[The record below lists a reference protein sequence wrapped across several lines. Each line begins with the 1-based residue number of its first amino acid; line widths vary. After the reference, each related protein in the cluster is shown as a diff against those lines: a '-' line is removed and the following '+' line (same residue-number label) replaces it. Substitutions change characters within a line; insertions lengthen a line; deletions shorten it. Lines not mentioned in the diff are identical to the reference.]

1 MMKKDS
7 IFRRIKG
14 WWYLNRPR
22 ITTAA
27 KIENE
32 LFNLAIQL
40 DKVTTKETVERH
52 KRILFSLKELRKN
65 TWDIERVD
73 RLIKQ
78 FEELLKWEEKTVNQ

>member
-1 MMKKDS
+1 MKKDS
-7 IFRRIKG
+7 IFRRIKV
-14 WWYLNRPR
+14 WWYLSRPR

-40 DKVTTKETVERH
+40 DKVTTKETVKRH

-78 FEELLKWEEKTVNQ
+78 LEELLKWEEKTVNQ